1 MRAGISIAAS
11 LLAAAVLA
19 GSAYGQSGSGVL
31 KVTSSPTGAKV
42 FVDGNDTGKLT
53 PMSTSLSVGDHVVSV
68 AVPGS
73 GWNPD
78 SRAVTIVSG
87 NNDLSVTL
95 LPALTVGPT
104 GPQGPAGP
112 TGPQGLQGPGGAQ
125 GPVGPAGPIGPAGP
139 AGTQG
144 PPGPPGAD
152 GQTGPPGSEGPAGP
166 AGPPGPGDVVGPL
179 GEIAFNGVSSLAS
192 SPNLVWDGSNQAL
205 TVNGDQVLFGD
216 SNIAGKVG
224 IGIATPETR
233 IHLYGSGVDSGVAEI
248 RLENTAGDHP
258 DYGLS
263 AGLRGVTNSG
273 FGLYDWTN
281 YVHRLV
287 VTSGGNVGIGLTAP
301 TYLLHVNGSAGKPGG
316 GSWAAA
322 SDLRLKKNIEP
333 LEGALGRLL
342 SLRGVTFEY
351 KDAAAVGEL
360 PGRQTG
366 MIAQDVA
373 RVFPNWVDTTADGYR
388 TLTFRGFEALAVE
401 ALRDLRKEKDADI
414 AGIEERLLVLI
425 ARQQEQIARLL
436 AEVELLRGD
445 PRR

>member
-1 MRAGISIAAS
+1 MRAGMSIAAS
-11 LLAAAVLA
+11 FLAAAVFA
-19 GSAYGQSGSGVL
+19 GSAYSQSGSGVL
-31 KVTSSPTGAKV
+31 KVTSYPTGAKV

-104 GPQGPAGP
+104 GPP
-112 TGPQGLQGPGGAQ
+112 
-125 GPVGPAGPIGPAGP
+125 GPAGP
-139 AGTQG
+139 AGPQGPQGPVGVQGPVGPTGPVGAAGPAGPQG
-144 PPGPPGAD
+144 PPGSAGA
-152 GQTGPPGSEGPAGP
+152 EGPAGP
-166 AGPPGPGDVVGPL
+166 AGPPGPGVVVGPA
-179 GEIAFNGVSSLAS
+179 GQIAFNGASTIAS
-192 SPNLVWDGSNQAL
+192 SSNLTWDEANQVLA
-205 TVNGDQVLFGD
+205 VNGNQSLLG
-216 SNIAGKVG
+216 NTEIAGTVG
-224 IGIATPETR
+224 IGISTPETR
-233 IHLYGSGVDSGVAEI
+233 IHVYGSGVDSGAAEI

-281 YVHRLV
+281 HVHRLV
-287 VTSGGNVGIGLTAP
+287 VTSGGNVGVGLTAP

-333 LEGALGRLL
+333 VVGALGRLL
-342 SLRGVTFEY
+342 GLRGVTFEY
-351 KDAAAVGEL
+351 KDAASVGEL

-366 MIAQDVA
+366 MIAQDVE

-414 AGIEERLLVLI
+414 AGVEERLLALI